1 MREEEKIRNRRIGKR
16 FNRMEEV
23 LGLAYAAYDMAVR
36 QFGKQEGDARLATV
50 YFNDADGRERYYD
63 LRMLLPS
70 KMLTVNDRNY
80 RKLDFGS
87 DDNDI
92 LALSIIVE
100 KLIEKGIDDGLE
112 FKKVDYLG
120 D

>member
-1 MREEEKIRNRRIGKR
+1 MREDGMRNIGKR
-16 FNRMEEV
+16 IGRMEEV
-23 LGLAYAAYDMAVR
+23 LGLAYASYDMAIR

-70 KMLTVNDRNY
+70 KMLTVNDRAY
-80 RKLDFGS
+80 KKLDFGS
-87 DDNDI
+87 DGKDI
-92 LALSIIVE
+92 LALTIIVE
-100 KLIEKGIDDGLE
+100 KLIQKGIDDGLT
-112 FKKVDYLG
+112 FKKVKYLG